1 MKLTEKQKELITHLF
16 EGGEIEYSQAIGYK
30 LDCIGL
36 KNATNVTLDVT
47 PTTLL
52 NTCTIYIHPLQ
63 KRINELEAE
72 LAKFKNT
79 SIVAK
84 HDPHKEHTHL
94 TTAEVR
100 EIEEVLTTAKVI
112 DKELIM
118 ATYNISVTTMNR
130 IIKGTHSKSSLDFKF
145 PTK

>member
-1 MKLTEKQKELITHLF
+1 MKLTDKQKELLIHLF
-16 EGGEIEYSQAIGYK
+16 EGKEVEYNRATGYK
-30 LDCIGL
+30 LDYIGL
-36 KNATNVTLDVT
+36 KGSTNVTLDIT

-52 NTCTIYIHPLQ
+52 NDCVIYVHPLQ

-72 LAKFKNT
+72 LAKFKDT

-84 HDPHKEHTHL
+84 HEKHKEHTHL
-94 TTAEVR
+94 TTPEVR

-130 IIKGTHSKSSLDFKF
+130 IIKGTHSKSSLGFKS